1 MVHRFLYEK
10 VLAKQTGFTKQD
22 LDLVNSG
29 ISETGDAIR
38 APFYDEKGVFHN
50 APSRMLFPI
59 PKLEALLEELKT
71 KRGQILAELSPRP
84 SSSRGSNG
92 GSATEKRGGRTYKVH
107 TGSRGGRYIV
117 RNGKKMY
124 V

>member
-1 MVHRFLYEK
+1 MFFVILHIDRQNGHRFLYEK
-10 VLAKQTGFTKQD
+10 VLAKQSGFTKQD

-59 PKLEALLEELKT
+59 PL
-71 KRGQILAELSPRP
+71 IS
-84 SSSRGSNG
+84 
-92 GSATEKRGGRTYKVH
+92 
-107 TGSRGGRYIV
+107 
-117 RNGKKMY
+117 
-124 V
+124 